1 MGRTEGEVV
10 MKDAIWRQF
19 GAAIESLERAVDAC
33 PEDLWGDQD
42 RNPQYW
48 HVVYHAL
55 FFLDFNL
62 SETPAG
68 FAPPAPFTLSELD
81 PSGVLPDRVYSRPEL
96 RSYLAH
102 GRAKCKAV
110 LSGLTEE
117 RGREKRRFGSVEG
130 TLAESLLYN
139 LRHVQHH
146 AAQLNLILRQETDS
160 APSWVGKASDELP
173 AVPAR

>member
-1 MGRTEGEVV
+1 MNRTEGEG

-33 PEDLWGDQD
+33 PEDLWADQD

-48 HVVYHAL
+48 YLVYHTL
-55 FFLDFNL
+55 FFLDFYL
-62 SETPAG
+62 SETPDG
-68 FAPPAPFTLSELD
+68 FAPPLPFTLSEMD
-81 PSGVLPDRVYSRPEL
+81 PSGILPDRVYSRAEL
-96 RSYLAH
+96 KTYLDH
-102 GRAKCKAV
+102 GRAKCKVV
-110 LSGLTEE
+110 LLGLTGE
-117 RGREKRRFGSVEG
+117 RGGEKRRFASIDG

-160 APSWVGKASDELP
+160 APGWVVKASDELP
-173 AVPAR
+173 AVSSR